1 MAEPSDAGGL
11 TVELRQAAP
20 IPLDLAF
27 TVAPGEFMALV
38 GASGSGKTTTLRSIA
53 GHYRPAA
60 GRVVLGGRT
69 WFDSAARIDVPARGR
84 RAGFVFQS
92 YALFPHLS
100 AVENVMAAMA
110 DVAARDRRRAASDL
124 LARVHLAGLDDARPA
139 RLSGGQQQRV
149 AVARALAR
157 RPDVLLLDEP
167 FSAVDRALRSQ
178 LHRELAELRLSLAM
192 PIILVTHDLDEAAR
206 LADTATVLAAG
217 RIVASG
223 PIEAILPRAD
233 VGEILDDAR
242 SVLVRAHVAAHDPA
256 AGTTRLEHP
265 AGVFFHPAI
274 DVPVGSEARLRIRA
288 RDVAIAVGDP
298 GRLSIRNRLAATV
311 TAIEPAAAPMVE
323 VTLDAAGTPLV
334 ASITR
339 DAVEAL
345 GLAPGLAVT
354 ALIKT
359 AAFDRLSLGPAE
371 TEAEA
376 GDGAGDGSI
385 HHAD

>member
-1 MAEPSDAGGL
+1 MADAPAAGGL

-53 GHYRPAA
+53 GHHRPAA
-60 GRVVLGGRT
+60 GRITFAGRT
-69 WFDSAARIDVPARGR
+69 WFDATAGIDLPARHR
-84 RAGFVFQS
+84 RIGLVFQS

-100 AVENVMAAMA
+100 AVENVMAAMT
-110 DVAARDRRRAASDL
+110 DLPAADRRRAASDL

-167 FSAVDRALRSQ
+167 FSAVDRALRAQ
-178 LHRELAELRLSLAM
+178 LHRELADLRRTLAM
-192 PIILVTHDLDEAAR
+192 PIILVTHDLEEAAR
-206 LADTATVLAAG
+206 LADTAAILAGG

-223 PIEAILPRAD
+223 PIEAVLPRAD
-233 VGEILDDAR
+233 VGEMLDDAR
-242 SVLVRAHVAAHDPA
+242 SVLIRARVAAHDRG

-265 AGVFFHPAI
+265 AGMFFHPTI
-274 DVPVGSEARLRIRA
+274 DAPVGSEARLRIRA
-288 RDVAIAVGDP
+288 RDVAIAVGEP

-311 TAIEPAAAPMVE
+311 TAVTATEAPMVE
-323 VTLDAAGTPLV
+323 VTLDAAGTVLL
-334 ASITR
+334 ASVTR
-339 DAVEAL
+339 DAAEAL
-345 GLAPGLAVT
+345 GLAPGLPVT
-354 ALIKT
+354 ALVKT
-359 AAFDRLSLGPAE
+359 AAFDRMALGAAE
-371 TEAEA
+371 SP
-376 GDGAGDGSI
+376 DPRSI
-385 HHAD
+385 EGFHRLN